1 MKHPKRMAALYL
13 VLFTLTVWI
22 QAAVAIT
29 LDTQV
34 TACNRVPRQETP
46 VILVQTKSQLIGT
59 TDANG
64 STMVVGT
71 ILFTES
77 TT

>member
-1 MKHPKRMAALYL
+1 MAALYL
-13 VLFTLTVWI
+13 ILFTLTIWI

-29 LDTQV
+29 LDAQV
-34 TACNRVPRQETP
+34 IARNRVPRHETP

>member
-1 MKHPKRMAALYL
+1 MAALYL
-13 VLFTLTVWI
+13 VIFTLTVRI

-34 TACNRVPRQETP
+34 TASNRVPRQETP

-71 ILFTES
+71 ILFTE
-77 TT
+77 TTT